1 LAILLEKSWI
11 GPLELNNRAIRSATW
26 EGAADPCGFVTDRT
40 VEIYDRL
47 ARGGIGLIVSGF
59 QYVKANGIAMPH
71 QIGNYCDSQVESLTR
86 ITETVDLHGTKILA
100 QLVHCGAKAD
110 PGLFPEDGD
119 LWGAS
124 AIPDPFTGRTPRE
137 MTTGE
142 ITDLVESYAS
152 AAKRA
157 QRAGFD
163 GVQLHAAHGYGINQF
178 FSPSSNRRGD
188 RYGGSIGNRFR
199 LLGEIVEA
207 IRSETGGDFPL
218 FVKLSG
224 NDFYEDGLTPD
235 DSRQIGIRLADTG
248 VVCIEVSGGSKASV
262 NGMFP
267 SRTGILREED
277 EAYLAGLAGYFKGSV
292 RIPVATVGGIRSPGV
307 VEKILNNGY
316 ADYVSLSR
324 PFIREPHLIKRW
336 ESGDL
341 ARATCIS
348 CNGCYE
354 TGLKGLGIS
363 CKVENRLREDQEG

>member
-1 LAILLEKSWI
+1 LAILFEKSWI
-11 GPLELNNRAIRSATW
+11 GPLELRNRAIRSATW
-26 EGAADPCGFVTDRT
+26 EGAADPRGFVTDRI

-47 ARGGIGLIVSGF
+47 ASGGSGLIVSGF

-71 QIGNYCDSQVESLTR
+71 QIGNYCDNQMDGLSR
-86 ITETVDLHGTKILA
+86 ITETVHLHGARILA

-110 PGLFPEDGD
+110 PGLFPYEGE

-124 AIPDPFTGRTPRE
+124 AVPDPFTGRSPRE

-152 AAKRA
+152 AAKRSMK
-157 QRAGFD
+157 AGFD

-178 FSPSSNRRGD
+178 LSPSSNRRGD
-188 RYGGSIGNRFR
+188 RYGGSIGNRYRF
-199 LLGEIVEA
+199 LGEVVEA
-207 IRSETGGDFPL
+207 IQGETGGDFPL
-218 FVKLSG
+218 FVKHSG
-224 NDFYEDGLTPD
+224 NDFFEDGLPPD
-235 DSRQIGIRLADTG
+235 ESRQIGMRLADTG
-248 VVCIEVSGGSKASV
+248 IDCIEVSGGSKASG
-262 NGMFP
+262 NGLVP

-277 EAYLAGLAGYFKGSV
+277 EAYLAGLACYFKGSV
-292 RIPVATVGGIRSPGV
+292 RIPVATVGGIRSPAV

-354 TGLKGLGIS
+354 TGLQGLEIS
-363 CKVENRLREDQEG
+363 CKFENRIRENLAP